1 MDTTNKHIGN
11 LLCRITDKDL
21 YEVLEQ
27 YMKKRKFT
35 LDQMLSNFKEIM
47 LTDNFD
53 YNGDRLDNW
62 Q

>member
-11 LLCRITDKDL
+11 LLYRMTDKDL

-27 YMKKRKFT
+27 YMKKTKYT
-35 LDQMLSNFKEIM
+35 LDQMLDDFREIM

-62 Q
+62 K

>member
-11 LLCRITDKDL
+11 LLYRMTDKDL

-27 YMKKRKFT
+27 YMNKHKFT
-35 LDQMLSNFKEIM
+35 LDRMLNNFREIM
-47 LTDNFD
+47 LADGFD

-62 Q
+62 H